1 MCGIG
6 RGSWPGLSTGTPL
19 PSQPK
24 NDSNLTAQI
33 RNAAVSIPAN
43 IAEGAGRS
51 TRPDYSRFLS
61 VAGGS
66 LNELESHLTIAGDLG
81 FGDETENQ
89 RLLGEISQIRAML
102 TALAAKV
109 TPPRS
114 RPTKT

>member
-1 MCGIG
+1 MWDRARELAGAVY
-6 RGSWPGLSTGTPL
+6 RHTAAFPTEERF
-19 PSQPK
+19 
-24 NDSNLTAQI
+24 NLTAQI

>member
-1 MCGIG
+1 M
-6 RGSWPGLSTGTPL
+6 
-19 PSQPK
+19 
-24 NDSNLTAQI
+24 
-33 RNAAVSIPAN
+33 
-43 IAEGAGRS
+43 
-51 TRPDYSRFLS
+51 
-61 VAGGS
+61 AGGS